1 MDADPNEFKA
11 RCNRFF
17 DIFGNLTDG
26 YEKANPKWAAIT
38 YLQILRDALE
48 NLKRLVEDPEE
59 KEITWELPG
68 AELAYPIKANWEEA
82 EPYYFDVTAED
93 LEDAERASKLLGK
106 GLETLKRL
114 YVLRKAT
121 REFLIIKK
129 GGKYFY
135 KVPQALQ
142 NRLDKLPPE
151 KQVARIEKIL
161 KPVSRITRL
170 PAIGITLGGK
180 AGRVMLVY
188 GIGPALIDIDKKEAY
203 YPIAIGIEFKGIKAK
218 DLGPGGSKGSK
229 REPLPEFKGIKAKDL
244 GPELVSE
251 ILDGILKE
259 LGKITPPEDLSFVK
273 DLWPAH
279 KAGKAQA
286 AAPLVISS
294 IHVEAQKLG
303 KKPPLKQTELPF
315 DGLREGIQEEATKQ
329 SISVI
334 GIDISEAQSQ
344 ALHAI
349 QALLTRTNYMGNIP
363 GEEMKGG
370 GLGFNFTGYLP
381 ALEFTPAEYLEAYGL
396 EKIQT
401 GRGKAEYG
409 GRERAQALGALV
421 ELATKPFLFVYK
433 RKYWLEN
440 PPKGETAGPR
450 VDRKE
455 VIDTL
460 IKIMRGWK
468 ALTGK
473 EDEALDAGRNTEA
486 TNKKIGSI
494 AIRPAPILVEDIKSY
509 FILKD
514 AFYAR
519 EIRALMPHASKYTTR
534 FVDWLMLK
542 AEYKRRAREPL
553 VIEESLERIAW
564 ELRMGAYIK
573 TRQFKRIRQI
583 LTNSY
588 KIAQE
593 LGYLLSF
600 STIQGATKELERL
613 ELNPEKFNRVRE
625 TRGPIG
631 LEPGN

>member
-1 MDADPNEFKA
+1 MDVDPNEFKT
-11 RCNRFF
+11 RFNRFF
-17 DIFGNLTDG
+17 DIFGNLTDQ

-82 EPYYFDVTAED
+82 EPYYFDVKAED
-93 LEDAERASKLLGK
+93 LEDADGVSKLLGD
-106 GLETLKRL
+106 GLEICKRL
-114 YVLRKAT
+114 YALRKAT
-121 REFLIIKK
+121 REILIIKK

-170 PAIGITLGGK
+170 PAIGIKGEGK
-180 AGRVMLVY
+180 AGRARLVY
-188 GIGPALIDIDKKEAY
+188 GIGPAFIDVDKKEAY
-203 YPIAIGIEFKGIKAK
+203 YPIAIGLEFKGIKPK
-218 DLGPGGSKGSK
+218 DLGPG
-229 REPLPEFKGIKAKDL
+229 
-244 GPELVSE
+244 LVSE
-251 ILDGILKE
+251 LLDGLLKE
-259 LGKITPPEDLSFVK
+259 LGKIIPPEDLSFVK

-303 KKPPLKQTELPF
+303 KKPPLKQIELPF

-370 GLGFNFTGYLP
+370 GFGFNFTGYLP

-631 LEPGN
+631 LEPGNWSTMKSCRVYHKKLQGLP